1 MYMSTQ
7 TISSPQESKELNVF
21 SVLMSVYFQTKAEYL
36 QQALDSI
43 WTHQTLRP
51 EQIVIVVDG
60 TISQEVADTIRKWE
74 VSLGETI
81 TRVVLDKNSGL
92 AVAMNTGLRFCRHE
106 LVARMDSDDVS
117 VSDRFEKQ
125 VNYFVIHP
133 EVVVLGGQVEEKNE
147 ALTEV
152 WGYRHVPTEMGK
164 IERFIKYRSP
174 LNHPSVMFRRDAIL
188 KVGGYPLNIYPEDYL
203 LWVKLLV
210 NNSVLANL
218 PDVLL
223 QMRVEHAVNTRRG
236 RRMLIGEL
244 KTYQYLYQQNVLNLF
259 EYGIA
264 IAGRSALRLSP
275 MLLKRFFYFIHRNN
289 F

>member
-1 MYMSTQ
+1 MSTQ
-7 TISSPQESKELNVF
+7 TISSSQETKGLNAF

-43 WTHQTLRP
+43 WTYQTLKP

-60 TISQEVADTIRKWE
+60 KISHEVADTIRKWE
-74 VSLGETI
+74 MTLGGII
-81 TRVVLDKNSGL
+81 TLVALDKNSGL

-125 VNYFVIHP
+125 VNYFEIHP
-133 EVVVLGGQVEEKNE
+133 EVTILGGQVEEKNE

-152 WGYRHVPTEMGK
+152 WGYRHVPTEMR
-164 IERFIKYRSP
+164 ESVQFIKYRSP
-174 LNHPSVMFRRDAIL
+174 LNHPSVMFRRGEIL

-203 LWVKLLV
+203 LWVKLLL
-210 NNSVLANL
+210 NNNVLANL

-223 QMRVEHAVNTRRG
+223 RMRVEHAVNARRG

-244 KTYQYLYQQNVLNLF
+244 KTYQYLYQKNVINLF

-264 IAGRSALRLSP
+264 IVGRSALRLSP
-275 MLLKRFFYFIHRNN
+275 MLLKRFFYFMHRNN